1 MHKNVFTWLLVI
13 ALLFMLWFVTRT
25 KSDYSS
31 SSSSGVIQTGDQYK
45 DDAIEKLPDKVKEAL
60 KKLPKQEQDNL
71 KTMSIEDFNS
81 KLYQINYEVT
91 SVETKPLYT
100 ITGTSSK

>member
-1 MHKNVFTWLLVI
+1 
-13 ALLFMLWFVTRT
+13 MLWFVTRT

>member
-31 SSSSGVIQTGDQYK
+31 SSSSSSVFQTGDQYK
-45 DDAIEKLPDKVKEAL
+45 DDAINTLPEKVKEAL
-60 KKLPKQEQDNL
+60 NKLPKEEQDKL
-71 KTMSIEDFNS
+71 KTSNTEDFNNT
-81 KLYQINYEVT
+81 LHQINYKT
-91 SVETKPLYT
+91 SMSKPLYT